1 MTEMKTGQPS
11 VRKELKKGLTLARMP
26 SYRFLYLKNGKV
38 VSTDWGYLV
47 DKDNEIKPGAMEMG
61 EETGYEDFSE
71 FQVYIHGTID

>member
-1 MTEMKTGQPS
+1 
-11 VRKELKKGLTLARMP
+11 MP

-47 DKDNEIKPGAMEMG
+47 DKANENKPGAMEMG
-61 EETGYEDFSE
+61 EETGYEDVSE